1 VHSRPLIS
9 TYTKQD
15 MDGMTEIRLLSKN
28 VKEHFIKDLHVL
40 KIGKY
45 YWKGMKI
52 RDSEAGRGS
61 GIPYSE

>member
-1 VHSRPLIS
+1 
-9 TYTKQD
+9 